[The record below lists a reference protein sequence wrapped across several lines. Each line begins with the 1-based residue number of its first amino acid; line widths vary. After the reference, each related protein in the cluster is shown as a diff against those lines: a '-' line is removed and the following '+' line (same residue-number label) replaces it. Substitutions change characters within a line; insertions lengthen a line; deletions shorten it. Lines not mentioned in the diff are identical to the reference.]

1 MNRELLEDLHQYFE
15 QKENKTG
22 AETSFLIQLTGELPY
37 FQVTAPS
44 REDLERYGFD
54 TTDVDDED
62 MREIA
67 RRLESDYCEQLYW
80 LSLDIIAQQ
89 GLDIPK
95 HICPFCGETAD
106 GYDSSDNTLWCNSCS
121 HSWEK
126 LEPTGRFVKV
136 EHPDDSKFYSKCEIG
151 YDCYNSED
159 NGAMYVPENFFKAHE
174 NKEPHN
180 SRIYFPVQW
189 PESQQYFELQ
199 HTSKKKFDLCEPI
212 EHGKA
217 FEEFS
222 SQAIWVPLS
231 LIQTGQN
238 GKK

>member
-22 AETSFLIQLTGELPY
+22 AETNFLTELTRELPY
-37 FQVTAPS
+37 FQVTVTS

-62 MREIA
+62 MRELA

-95 HICPFCGETAD
+95 HICPFCGKTAD

-136 EHPDDSKFYSKCEIG
+136 EHPDDSKFYSKCEVG
-151 YDCYNSED
+151 YDCCNSED

-174 NKEPHN
+174 NKAPHN
-180 SRIYFPVQW
+180 SRINIPVQW
-189 PESQQYFELQ
+189 PDSQQYFELQ
-199 HTSKKKFDLCEPI
+199 HTSKNKFDLCEPI

-217 FEEFS
+217 FEEFG
-222 SQAIWVPLS
+222 SQSIWVPLS
-231 LIQTGQN
+231 LIQKGQN
-238 GKK
+238 GNK

>member
-22 AETSFLIQLTGELPY
+22 AEMSFLTELTGELPY
-37 FQVTAPS
+37 FQATATS

-62 MREIA
+62 MRELA
-67 RRLESDYCEQLYW
+67 RKLESDYCEQLYW

-136 EHPDDSKFYSKCEIG
+136 EHPDDSKFYSKCEVG
-151 YDCYNSED
+151 YDCYNSDD

-180 SRIYFPVQW
+180 SRIYIPVHW

-217 FEEFS
+217 FEELG

-238 GKK
+238 GNK